1 MNPKQRRGAITL
13 IIAAVGAIAVFLGVV
28 AYVGSVSAEV
38 GPRVTVYRAAT
49 DIGTFQSVSPEAD
62 VEAVELPQKYV
73 TDQMVTS
80 LDQLAGQKARSAI
93 SEGAIVQTDSLT
105 PVSALEDGEREVTI
119 NFDSAQGIN
128 GRVQPGDVVDVVAA
142 FARERDD
149 QSGGTEYRRADIP
162 YNVAGMLV
170 SDAEV
175 IAVGQPTV
183 LDELGTGQAAGQA
196 AVEGVAEVVAVTFA
210 VPVDDATRLSYGE
223 AFAVS
228 MRLMRSGNNETGSQ
242 VTDDDRSF
250 EDPDL
255 APVLGSTGS
264 N

>member
-1 MNPKQRRGAITL
+1 MNPKQRRGALTL
-13 IIAAVGAIAVFLGVV
+13 IVAAVGAIAVFLGVV

-38 GPRVTVYRAAT
+38 GPRITVYQAT
-49 DIGTFQSVSPEAD
+49 ADIGTFQSINPEDD
-62 VEAVELPQKYV
+62 VEEVEMPEKYV
-73 TDQMVTS
+73 TTQMVTS

-93 SEGAIVQTDSLT
+93 SEGSIIQGDALT

-128 GRVQPGDVVDVVAA
+128 GRVQPGDAVDVVAA
-142 FARERDD
+142 FARERED
-149 QSGGTEYRRADIP
+149 QSGGTDYRRADIP
-162 YNVAGMLV
+162 YNVAGVLV

-175 IAVGQPTV
+175 IAVGQPMPAE
-183 LDELGTGQAAGQA
+183 ELGVEQAAGQA
-196 AVEGVAEVVAVTFA
+196 ALEGVAETVAVTFA
-210 VPVDDATRLSYGE
+210 IPVDDATRLSYGE

-228 MRLMRSGNNETGSQ
+228 MRLTRSGNNETGSQ
-242 VTDDDRSF
+242 VSDDDKSF

>member
-13 IIAAVGAIAVFLGVV
+13 IIAAIGAIAVFLGVV

-38 GPRVTVYRAAT
+38 GPRVSVYRAAT
-49 DIGTFQSVSPEAD
+49 DIGTYQAIDPEDD
-62 VEAVELPQKYV
+62 VEEVELPQKYV
-73 TDQMVTS
+73 TEQMVTT
-80 LDQLAGQKARSAI
+80 LDQLAGQKARTAI
-93 SEGAIVQTDSLT
+93 SSGAIIQSDSLT
-105 PVSALEDGEREVTI
+105 PVSALEDGEREITI

-128 GRVQPGDVVDVVAA
+128 GRVQPGDTVDVVAA
-142 FARERDD
+142 FARDRED
-149 QSGGTEYRRADIP
+149 QAGAADYRRADIP

-170 SDAEV
+170 TNAEV
-175 IAVGQPTV
+175 IAVGQPTAIEG
-183 LDELGTGQAAGQA
+183 LSGGQAAGQA
-196 AVEGVAEVVAVTFA
+196 ALEGVAEVVAVTFA
-210 VPVDDATRLSYGE
+210 VPVEDATRLSYGE

-242 VTDDDRSF
+242 VADDDKSF

-255 APVLGSTGS
+255 SPVLGSTGS

>member
-13 IIAAVGAIAVFLGVV
+13 IVAAIGAIAVFLGVV

-38 GPRVTVYRAAT
+38 GPRVTVYRAAE
-49 DIGTFQSVSPEAD
+49 DIGTFQTIDPEGD
-62 VEAVELPQKYV
+62 VEEVDLPQKYV
-73 TDQMVTS
+73 TEQMITS
-80 LDQLAGQKARSAI
+80 LDQLAGQKARAAI
-93 SEGAIVQTDSLT
+93 TAGAIIQSDSLT
-105 PVSALEDGEREVTI
+105 PVSALEDGEREITI

-142 FARERDD
+142 FAKERDD
-149 QSGGTEYRRADIP
+149 QGATDYRRADVP

-170 SDAEV
+170 TNAEV
-175 IAVGQPTV
+175 IAVGQPIPV
-183 LDELGTGQAAGQA
+183 GELGGAAAAGQA

-210 VPVDDATRLSYGE
+210 VPVEDATRLSYGE

-242 VTDDDRSF
+242 VADDDKSF

>member
-38 GPRVTVYRAAT
+38 GPRVTVYRAAE
-49 DIGTFQSVSPEAD
+49 DIGTFQSIDPEGD
-62 VEAVELPQKYV
+62 VEEVELPEKYV
-73 TDQMVTS
+73 NDQMVTS
-80 LDQLAGQKARSAI
+80 LDQLAGQKARTAI
-93 SEGAIVQTDSLT
+93 SAGAIIQSDSLT

-119 NFDSAQGIN
+119 NFDAAQGIN
-128 GRVQPGDVVDVVAA
+128 GRVRPGDSVDVVAA
-142 FARERDD
+142 FARDRED
-149 QSGGTEYRRADIP
+149 QAGGTDYRRADIP

-170 SDAEV
+170 ADADV
-175 IAVGQPTV
+175 IAVGQPV
-183 LDELGTGQAAGQA
+183 PLDEIGMSQAAGQA

-210 VPVDDATRLSYGE
+210 VPVEDATRLSYGE